1 MKIVLVIKEIEG
13 GGIQKSYLSLFFSFL
28 KYGYEAYLFVLVKP
42 NLLKLEHPNIIFLH
56 GVCELQ
62 RGVSLY
68 SKCKQLGNIDLAI
81 VNAEYMKKYLPI
93 PKKNIFLTVHVTW
106 SQRLGSGT
114 NKLFKLLKLKYR
126 YFNENIITVSDGI
139 KNDLLEKIK
148 IHPQSIQTIA
158 DSYDVEEI
166 IKLSQEEIQMQK
178 SFIVAVGSILSV
190 KRYDVLIKAFS
201 LLENSDLDLVIVGN
215 GREKNNIQKQIRKLN
230 LQDKIHLVGF
240 DENPYKYMK
249 NAKLL
254 VVASDS
260 EGFSRV
266 IIESLI
272 LKTPIVSTDCSPIFK
287 ESFFPEELKS
297 FIVPTGDYQL
307 LGKMITKA
315 LADYPLINNN
325 FCYAFSDKNIVQHYI
340 GLIKES

>member
-1 MKIVLVIKEIEG
+1 VKIVLVIKEIEG
-13 GGIQKSYLSLFFSFL
+13 GGIQKSYLSLFYSFL
-28 KYGYEAYLFVLVKP
+28 KYGHEVYLFVLVKP
-42 NLLKLEHPNIIFLH
+42 NLLKLEHPNIIFLN
-56 GVCELQ
+56 GLCELQ

-68 SKCKQLGNIDLAI
+68 LKCKQLDNIDLAI

-93 PKKNIFLTVHVTW
+93 AKNKIFLTVHVTW
-106 SQRLGSGT
+106 SQRLGAGT

-166 IKLSQEEIQMQK
+166 IKLSQEEIKMQK
-178 SFIVAVGSILSV
+178 SFIVAVGSLLGV
-190 KRYDVLIKAFS
+190 KRYDVLIKAFA
-201 LLENSDLDLVIVGN
+201 LLEDSDLDLIIVGD
-215 GREKNNIQKQIRKLN
+215 GRERKSIQEQIKKLN
-230 LQDKIHLVGF
+230 LLGKIHLIGF
-240 DENPYKYMK
+240 NENPYKYIK
-249 NAKLL
+249 NSKLL
-254 VVASDS
+254 VVSSDS

-287 ESFFPEELKS
+287 ESFFPNELKF

-307 LGKMITKA
+307 LSKTIAKA
-315 LADYPLINNN
+315 LVNYPLIDNN
-325 FCYAFSDKNIVQHYI
+325 FCYNFSDKNIVQKYI
-340 GLIKES
+340 SLRE